1 MSLDLYSTALV
12 WHAQRGGSAK
22 LWSRRV
28 PLIDAPLIFGLRLV
42 MIEYLPEIGQ
52 RELQDATGPRRG
64 MTTAEIG
71 AADAFLRAVVE
82 RE

>member
-22 LWSRRV
+22 LWGRRV

-42 MIEYLPEIGQ
+42 MVEYLPEIGQ
-52 RELQDATGPRRG
+52 RELQEATGPRRG
-64 MTTAEIG
+64 MTADEVE
-71 AADAFLRAVVE
+71 AADAFLRALME
-82 RE
+82 R

>member
-1 MSLDLYSTALV
+1 MSLDLYNTALV

-28 PLIDAPLIFGLRLV
+28 PLIDAPPLLKLRLE

-52 RELQDATGPRRG
+52 RELQEATGPRRY
-64 MTTAEIG
+64 MTAAEVD

-82 RE
+82 R

>member
-12 WHAQRGGSAK
+12 WHSQRGGSAK

-28 PLIDAPLIFGLRLV
+28 PLIDAPQLLELRLV

-52 RELQDATGPRRG
+52 RELQEATGPRRY
-64 MTTAEIG
+64 MTAAEVD
-71 AADAFLRAVVE
+71 AADAFLREVVE
-82 RE
+82 R

>member
-28 PLIDAPLIFGLRLV
+28 PLIDAPLILGMRLV

-52 RELQDATGPRRG
+52 R
-64 MTTAEIG
+64 
-71 AADAFLRAVVE
+71 
-82 RE
+82 